1 MNNNKTE
8 FKDIINES
16 VDVLSSNNLKENLA
30 KTIEDNTNLDLQKSQ
45 QLVNDIT
52 NTIELVDKNYK
63 DLQKAKEDGKTRIQW
78 LQGKVDT
85 VVKDLSSD
93 VKNKFVDEIKT
104 NLDIS
109 NNNMILDV
117 FDESVNLSK
126 KLPNTKYEDLNKK
139 VIIEDLSRQ
148 LKDNTVLGAIIN
160 ENGKFEIDT
169 KHKEIKAVKEYFEVK
184 LDSDYDKQF
193 KTAISV
199 ATEIAKNKDLLP
211 PSLKDKTPEEIS
223 MIVDK
228 GVTSAKVA
236 YKLANG
242 ELNAMDAVEYTID
255 RNTAILNSAIV
266 TATTKYGGVIGGKV
280 GGFVGS
286 IFGPA
291 GTIAGTAIGTVVG
304 KFAGNKIGG
313 LINKGIKKVAS
324 VAKSVAS
331 SVISSAKSIVKSVGS
346 AISSACSSVASFFGF

>member
-1 MNNNKTE
+1 MNNKKTE
-8 FKDIINES
+8 FKDIVNES

-45 QLVNDIT
+45 QLVNDIA

-63 DLQKAKEDGKTRIQW
+63 DLKKAKEDGKTRTQW
-78 LQGKVDT
+78 LQDKVDV
-85 VVKDLSSD
+85 VVKDLSND
-93 VKNKFVDEIKT
+93 AKDKFVQEIKT
-104 NLDIS
+104 NLDSS
-109 NNNMILDV
+109 NNDMLIDV
-117 FDESVNLSK
+117 FDESVDLSK
-126 KLPNTKYEDLNKK
+126 KLPNVKYEDLNKK
-139 VIIEDLSRQ
+139 VIIDDFNRQ

-169 KHKEIKAVKEYFEVK
+169 KHKEIEAVKEYFEAK
-184 LDSDYDKQF
+184 LDSDYDKKF
-193 KTAISV
+193 KTAVSV
-199 ATEIAKNKDLLP
+199 ATEVAKNRDLLP

-242 ELNAMDAVEYTID
+242 ELNTMDAVEYTID

-280 GGFVGS
+280 GGFIGS

-313 LINKGIKKVAS
+313 LINKGVKKVAS

-331 SVISSAKSIVKSVGS
+331 SVVSGVKSVV
-346 AISSACSSVASFFGF
+346 SSIASGVSSFCSGIASFFGF

>member
-1 MNNNKTE
+1 MDNKKNKFQE
-8 FKDIINES
+8 LVDKS
-16 VDVLSSNNLKENLA
+16 VNVLSTDNLKENLA
-30 KTIEDNTNLDLQKSQ
+30 KTIENNTSLDTQKSK
-45 QLVNDIT
+45 QLVEDIS
-52 NTIELVDKNYK
+52 NTIELVDRNYQ
-63 DLQKAKEDGKTRIQW
+63 DLKQAKKDGKTRTQW
-78 LQGKVDT
+78 LQNKVD
-85 VVKDLSSD
+85 VIVKDLSNED
-93 VKNKFVDEIKT
+93 KTNFTEEIKS

-109 NNNMILDV
+109 NNSMLTDI
-117 FDESVNLSK
+117 FDEAIDLSK

-139 VIIEDLSRQ
+139 IIIDDFNRQ

-160 ENGKFEIDT
+160 ESGTFEIDT
-169 KHKEIKAVKEYFEVK
+169 KHKEIKAVKEYFEEK
-184 LDSDYDKQF
+184 LDSEYDKKF
-193 KTAISV
+193 KTAVAV
-199 ATEIAKNKDLLP
+199 ATDIAKNNNLLP
-211 PSLKDKTPEEIS
+211 ISLEDKTPEEIS

-280 GGFVGS
+280 GGFIGS
-286 IFGPA
+286 IFGPI
-291 GTIAGTAIGTVVG
+291 GTVTGTAIGTVVG

-313 LINKGIKKVAS
+313 LINKGVKKVAS

-331 SVISSAKSIVKSVGS
+331 SVVSGVKSVVS
-346 AISSACSSVASFFGF
+346 SVSNAVSSACSSVASFFGF

>member
-8 FKDIINES
+8 FKDIVNES

-63 DLQKAKEDGKTRIQW
+63 NLQKAKEDGKTRIQW

-266 TATTKYGGVIGGKV
+266 TATTKYGSIIGGKV

-313 LINKGIKKVAS
+313 LINKGVKKVAS

-331 SVISSAKSIVKSVGS
+331 SVISSAKSVVKSVGS

>member
-8 FKDIINES
+8 FQDIVNES
-16 VDVLSSNNLKENLA
+16 VDVLSSDNLKENLA
-30 KTIEDNTNLDLQKSQ
+30 KTIENNTNLDFQKSQ
-45 QLVNDIT
+45 QLVSDIAD
-52 NTIELVDKNYK
+52 TIELVDKNYK
-63 DLQKAKEDGKTRIQW
+63 DLKKAKEDGKTRTQW
-78 LQGKVDT
+78 LQDKVDV

-93 VKNKFVDEIKT
+93 AKNKFVQEIKT
-104 NLDIS
+104 NIDIS
-109 NNNMILDV
+109 NNDMLIEI
-117 FDESVNLSK
+117 FDETVDLSK
-126 KLPNTKYEDLNKK
+126 KLPNSKYEDLNKK
-139 VIIEDLSRQ
+139 VIIDDFSRQ

-160 ENGKFEIDT
+160 EDGKFEIDT
-169 KHKEIKAVKEYFEVK
+169 KHKEIKAIKEYFEAK
-184 LDSDYDKQF
+184 LDSDYDKKF
-193 KTAISV
+193 KTAVSV
-199 ATEIAKNKDLLP
+199 ATEIAKNKELLP

-236 YKLANG
+236 FKLANG

-266 TATTKYGGVIGGKV
+266 TATTKYSGVVGGKV

-291 GTIAGTAIGTVVG
+291 GTVAGTAIGTVVG
-304 KFAGNKIGG
+304 KFAGAKIGG
-313 LINKGIKKVAS
+313 LINKGVKKIAS

-331 SVISSAKSIVKSVGS
+331 SVVSGVKSVVSSVGN

>member
-1 MNNNKTE
+1 MSDKKTE
-8 FKDIINES
+8 FQDLVDKSINNIPT
-16 VDVLSSNNLKENLA
+16 DNLKKNLA
-30 KTIEDNTNLDLQKSQ
+30 KTIEDNTNLDLQKSE
-45 QLVNDIT
+45 QLVNDIV

-63 DLQKAKEDGKTRIQW
+63 DLQKAKENGKTRTQW
-78 LQGKVDT
+78 LQDKVDI
-85 VVKDLSSD
+85 VVKNLP
-93 VKNKFVDEIKT
+93 VEAKNKFVKEIKSHLDSST
-104 NLDIS
+104 NDMLIE
-109 NNNMILDV
+109 L
-117 FDESVNLSK
+117 FDETVDLSK
-126 KLPNTKYEDLNKK
+126 KLPNDKYEDLNKK
-139 VIIEDLSRQ
+139 VIIDDFNRQ
-148 LKDNTVLGAIIN
+148 IKDNTVLGTIIN
-160 ENGKFEIDT
+160 EDGKFEINT
-169 KHKEIKAVKEYFEVK
+169 KHKEIKAVKEYFEAK

-193 KTAISV
+193 KTAVSV

-266 TATTKYGGVIGGKV
+266 TATTKYGGVAGGKV
-280 GGFVGS
+280 GGFIGS

-291 GTIAGTAIGTVVG
+291 GTIVGTAIGTVVG
-304 KFAGNKIGG
+304 KFAGNFIGG
-313 LINKGIKKVAS
+313 LINKGVKKIAS

-331 SVISSAKSIVKSVGS
+331 SVVSGVKSVVNSIGN
-346 AISSACSSVASFFGF
+346 AVSSAWDTVCSWF

>member
-8 FKDIINES
+8 FQDIVNES

-30 KTIEDNTNLDLQKSQ
+30 KTIEENTNLDFQKAQ
-45 QLVNDIT
+45 QLVDNIAD
-52 NTIELVDKNYK
+52 TIELVDKNYK
-63 DLQKAKEDGKTRIQW
+63 DLQKAKEDGKTRTQW
-78 LQGKVDT
+78 LQDKVD
-85 VVKDLSSD
+85 VVVEDLSD
-93 VKNKFVDEIKT
+93 DAKNQFVQEVKS
-104 NLDIS
+104 NLDSS
-109 NNNMILDV
+109 NNDMLIEI
-117 FDESVNLSK
+117 FDESVDISK
-126 KLPNTKYEDLNKK
+126 KLPNDKYEDLNKK
-139 VIIEDLSRQ
+139 VIIDDFNRQ

-160 ENGKFEIDT
+160 EDGKFEIDT
-169 KHKEIKAVKEYFEVK
+169 KHKEIEAVKEYFETK

-193 KTAISV
+193 KTAVSV
-199 ATEIAKNKDLLP
+199 ATEIAKNRDLLP
-211 PSLKDKTPEEIS
+211 PSLKEKTPEEIS

-266 TATTKYGGVIGGKV
+266 VSTTKYGGVIGGKV
-280 GGFVGS
+280 GGFIGT

-304 KFAGNKIGG
+304 KFAGNFVGG
-313 LINKGIKKVAS
+313 LINKGVKKIAS

-331 SVISSAKSIVKSVGS
+331 SLVSGVKSVATSVGN
-346 AISSACSSVASFFGF
+346 AVSSAWDTVCSWF

>member
-1 MNNNKTE
+1 MDNKKNEFQDIVGKSINN
-8 FKDIINES
+8 
-16 VDVLSSNNLKENLA
+16 LSTDNLKENLA
-30 KTIEDNTNLDLQKSQ
+30 KTIEDNTNLDSQKSK
-45 QLVNDIT
+45 QLVDDIV

-63 DLQKAKEDGKTRIQW
+63 ELKEYKEDGKTRTQW
-78 LQGKVDT
+78 LQKKLDVIT
-85 VVKDLSSD
+85 KDLSSD
-93 VKNKFVDEIKT
+93 AKNQFVKDIKV
-104 NLDIS
+104 NLDMS
-109 NNNMILDV
+109 NNDMLTEV
-117 FDESVNLSK
+117 FDENIDLSK
-126 KLPNTKYEDLNKK
+126 TLANPKYEDLNKK
-139 VIIEDLSRQ
+139 VIIDDFNRQ

-160 ENGKFEIDT
+160 EDGKFEIDT
-169 KHKEIKAVKEYFEVK
+169 KHKEIKAVKEYFEAK

-193 KTAISV
+193 KTAVSV
-199 ATEIAKNKDLLP
+199 ATEIAKHKDLLP
-211 PSLKDKTPEEIS
+211 PSLKDNTPEEIS

-266 TATTKYGGVIGGKV
+266 TATTKYGGVAGGKV
-280 GGFVGS
+280 GGFIGS

-304 KFAGNKIGG
+304 KFAGNFVGG
-313 LINKGIKKVAS
+313 LINKGVKKIAS

-331 SVISSAKSIVKSVGS
+331 SVVSGVKSVVSSVGN
-346 AISSACSSVASFFGF
+346 AVSSAWDTVCSWF

>member
-8 FKDIINES
+8 FQNIVNES
-16 VDVLSSNNLKENLA
+16 VDVLSSDNLKENLA
-30 KTIEDNTNLDLQKSQ
+30 KTIENNTNLDLQKSQ
-45 QLVNDIT
+45 QLVDDIV

-63 DLQKAKEDGKTRIQW
+63 DLKEAKENGQTRTQW
-78 LQGKVDT
+78 LQNKI
-85 VVKDLSSD
+85 DLN
-93 VKNKFVDEIKT
+93 VKNLSDEDKTKFTDEIKL
-104 NLDIS
+104 NLDMS
-109 NNNMILDV
+109 NNDMLRDV
-117 FDESVNLSK
+117 FNETVDLSK
-126 KLPNTKYEDLNKK
+126 KLPNSKYEDLNKK
-139 VIIEDLSRQ
+139 VIIDDFNRQ

-160 ENGKFEIDT
+160 ENGKFTIDT
-169 KHKEIKAVKEYFEVK
+169 KHKEIKAVKEYFAAK
-184 LDSDYDKQF
+184 LDSDYDKEF
-193 KTAISV
+193 KTAVSV
-199 ATEIAKNKDLLP
+199 ATEIAKDKDLLP
-211 PSLKDKTPEEIS
+211 PSLKDKTPQEIT

-242 ELNAMDAVEYTID
+242 ELNTMDAVEYTID

-266 TATTKYGGVIGGKV
+266 TATTKYGGVVGGKV

-291 GTIAGTAIGTVVG
+291 GTVAGTAIGTVVG
-304 KFAGNKIGG
+304 KFAGAKIGG
-313 LINKGIKKVAS
+313 LINRGVKKIAS

-331 SVISSAKSIVKSVGS
+331 SVVSGVKSVVSSVGN

>member
-1 MNNNKTE
+1 MSNNKIE
-8 FKDIINES
+8 FQEIIDETVNIS
-16 VDVLSSNNLKENLA
+16 YTDNLKERLA
-30 KTIEDNTNLDLQKSQ
+30 KTIEENTNLDFQKSQ
-45 QLVNDIT
+45 QLVNNISD
-52 NTIELVDKNYK
+52 TIELVDKNYK
-63 DLQKAKEDGKTRIQW
+63 DLQIAKEDGKTRTQW
-78 LQGKVDT
+78 LQDKVD
-85 VVKDLSSD
+85 VAVKDLSD
-93 VKNKFVDEIKT
+93 DAKNQFVQEIKA
-104 NLDIS
+104 NLDSS
-109 NNNMILDV
+109 NNDMLTEV
-117 FDESVNLSK
+117 FDESVDISK
-126 KLPNTKYEDLNKK
+126 KLPNDKYENLNKK
-139 VIIEDLSRQ
+139 VIIDDFSRQ

-160 ENGKFEIDT
+160 EDGKFEIDT
-169 KHKEIKAVKEYFEVK
+169 KHKEIKAVKEYFEAK

-193 KTAISV
+193 KTAVSV

-211 PSLKDKTPEEIS
+211 PSLKDKAPEEIS

-266 TATTKYGGVIGGKV
+266 TATTKYGGVAGGKV
-280 GGFVGS
+280 GGFIGS
-286 IFGPA
+286 IFGSA

-304 KFAGNKIGG
+304 KFAGAKVGEFINTGVKKI
-313 LINKGIKKVAS
+313 AS

-331 SVISSAKSIVKSVGS
+331 SVVSGVKSVAKSVGN